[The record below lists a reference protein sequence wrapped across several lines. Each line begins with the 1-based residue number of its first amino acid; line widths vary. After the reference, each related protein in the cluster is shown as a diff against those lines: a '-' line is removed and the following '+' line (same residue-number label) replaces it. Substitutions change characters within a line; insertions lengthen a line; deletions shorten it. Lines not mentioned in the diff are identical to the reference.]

1 MPSSSL
7 VSTLPLLRLLVEEFP
22 CTHFIYYY
30 FELVLQVALEQ
41 PRTCV
46 AGLSR
51 AKTAWSMSRLKQCC
65 WPSMPRRNP
74 SACAASHLCWQR
86 RFSLA
91 VKLLLAMTKMIGKQ
105 VEMMSLTIFLRN
117 LKLFLLGHLLFHAV
131 LLNQCITIIEII
143 L

>member
-1 MPSSSL
+1 MYSSAQ
-7 VSTLPLLRLLVEEFP
+7 
-22 CTHFIYYY
+22 HFIYYY
-30 FELVLQVALEQ
+30 FELILQVALEQ

-65 WPSMPRRNP
+65 WPSMPRRSP
-74 SACAASHLCWQR
+74 LACAASHLCWQR

-105 VEMMSLTIFLRN
+105 VEIR
-117 LKLFLLGHLLFHAV
+117 
-131 LLNQCITIIEII
+131 
-143 L
+143 